1 MITALEKKLYKYI
14 RKSSFYQ
21 TFQDYGK
28 TGDRAPIYTE
38 GLEGL
43 VLAAFIKL
51 SLESGKQKTWVV
63 LPTEDEAASMMKNLT
78 VLGCSLIRIENT
90 GLKLYSDEVY
100 DSSSYKRIKTF
111 SEIQNLEKAVI
122 ITSLRAFST
131 PVPSPVFISDS
142 KVQIRKGDTFR
153 AVDFAEDL
161 AAIGLIRVPATTMP
175 GEFSVR
181 GEVMDIYPFD
191 SEYPIRIYIEWDIVE
206 KISTYDPIGQET
218 LTTLQEYSLYLQKE
232 TSGNKEEQHCAI
244 NSYISQDDL
253 VVLIGEQRLEASYE
267 SITLEAKKM
276 FREAFR
282 HDRNSKRPDEILFPY
297 TFYIENHVNT
307 VVVEDLR
314 GQKNGSFCHNIM
326 GARSYFGNFNYFR
339 DELQVL
345 KRDGYSI
352 TIFSGTN
359 NQAQRLQLML
369 KDDQVSI
376 IPLEISE
383 GFSIPEEQIIVICDH
398 EIFGRRKKSLKA
410 LHHTNVSPLDTFVD
424 LEPGDYVVHI
434 NYGIGKFK
442 KIDRL
447 KALGKERD
455 YIQIEYSDNEDI
467 FIPIEQANLVQRYIG
482 KDGSAPRLDTLGGTS
497 WEAKKKKAK
506 KSAEDLAERLIHL
519 YARRKQA
526 KGTAFPKD
534 TDWQLQFEAMFQY
547 DETEDQISCIQDVKS
562 DMEQPI
568 LMDRL
573 ICGDVGYGKT
583 EVAIRAAFKAVMAGK
598 QVALLAPTTILAE
611 QHYDTISERI
621 GSFPMRV
628 GMLSRLVKK
637 KDQKKT
643 LVKLAEGQVDILIG
657 THRIIQK
664 DIVYKDLGLLII
676 DEEQRFGVKDK
687 EKIKEIKT
695 SIDSLALSAT
705 PIPRTLYMSLLKIR
719 DMSLLA
725 TPPIQ
730 RRAIK
735 TIIQEYEEDEV
746 RKAILRE
753 TKRGGQVFY
762 LHNRIETLDRV
773 VSMLKDIVPEVS
785 IDFAHG
791 QMDPETLEDKMR
803 VFVHNGYQVLVA
815 TTIIE
820 NGIDIPNVNTII
832 IDRADRYGVS
842 QLYQLRGR
850 VGRSDREAYAYLFYP
865 NQKALSEIAMKRL
878 KILSEHTELGSGFKI
893 AMKDM
898 EMRGTGNLLGREQSG
913 QMQAVGL
920 DMYLRIL
927 DETISKMTDSEK
939 SIDEDVFLDLD
950 YSGFIPDTYIL
961 DPGTKFKIYRKIAVI
976 QKEIELKQLT
986 SELED
991 RFGPIPDDVLNLLFI
1006 AEIKVLCK
1014 KLAIYQLRESKGTV
1028 RVEFSRVAN
1037 IAIDRLIDMIRE
1049 SSGALSID
1057 QKHPNILTMKTDAVS
1072 LKDKSLFI
1080 LEKLQR
1086 LL

>member
-14 RKSSFYQ
+14 RKTPF
-21 TFQDYGK
+21 FQAFQEGSNF
-28 TGDRAPIYTE
+28 PIYTE

-43 VLAAFIKL
+43 VLAAFTKL
-51 SLESGKQKTWVV
+51 SLEKSKQKTWVV
-63 LPTEDEAASMMKNLT
+63 LPTEEEAASMMKNLT
-78 VLGCSLIRIENT
+78 VLACKLIRIEAT
-90 GLKLYSDEVY
+90 GLKLYSDEVH
-100 DSSSYKRIKTF
+100 DSSTYKRINTF
-111 SEIQNLEKAVI
+111 SEIQNLKKTVV

-131 PVPSPVFISDS
+131 PVPSPEFINDS
-142 KVQIRKGDTFR
+142 KVCIKTGDTFN
-153 AVDFAEDL
+153 AADFANSL
-161 AAIGLIRVPATTMP
+161 TSIGLLRVPATTMP

-191 SEYPIRIYIEWDIVE
+191 SEYPIRIYIDWDTIE
-206 KISTYDPIGQET
+206 KISNYDPIGQET
-218 LTTLQEYSLYLQKE
+218 LNTMEEYSLYLQSESENIKE
-232 TSGNKEEQHCAI
+232 IQNCSI
-244 NSYISQDDL
+244 NSYIDQNDL
-253 VVLIGEQRLEASYE
+253 VILMGAQRLEASYE
-267 SITLEAKKM
+267 SITLEARKL
-276 FREAFR
+276 FREAFIQ
-282 HDRNSKRPDEILFPY
+282 DRNAKRPDDILFSY
-297 TFYIENHVNT
+297 TKYIENHKNT
-307 VVVEDLR
+307 VIIEDLK
-314 GQKNGSFCHNIM
+314 GQKKEAYTHTIM
-326 GARSYFGNFNYFR
+326 GPRSYFGNFNYFKN
-339 DELQVL
+339 ELKAL
-345 KRDGYSI
+345 KSDGYSI
-352 TIFSGTN
+352 TLFSGSI

-369 KDDQVSI
+369 KDDKISI
-376 IPLEISE
+376 LPLEISE
-383 GFSIPEEQIIVICDH
+383 GFSLPEDRVIAICDH
-398 EIFGRRKKSLKA
+398 EIFGRRKKSLKT
-410 LHHTNVSPLDTFVD
+410 LHHTKVSPLDTFVD
-424 LEPGDYVVHI
+424 LDPGDHVVHI

-442 KIDRL
+442 KIDRI

-467 FIPIEQANLVQRYIG
+467 FIPIEQANLIQRYIG
-482 KDGSAPRLDTLGGTS
+482 KDGSAPRLDKLGGTS
-497 WEAKKKKAK
+497 WETKKKRAK

-534 TDWQLQFEAMFQY
+534 TDWQLQFEAMFPY
-547 DETEDQISCIQDVKS
+547 DETDDQISCIQDVKS
-562 DMEQPI
+562 DMEQP
-568 LMDRL
+568 LVMDRL

-583 EVAIRAAFKAVMAGK
+583 EIAIRAAFKAVMAGK

-628 GMLSRLVKK
+628 GMLSRLVVK
-637 KDQKKT
+637 KDQRKILKK
-643 LVKLAEGQVDILIG
+643 LVEGQIDIIIG

-664 DIVYKDLGLLII
+664 DVCYKDLGLLII

-687 EKIKEIKT
+687 EKIKEIKA
-695 SIDSLALSAT
+695 SVDCLALSAT

-730 RRAIK
+730 RRAIN
-735 TIIQEYEEDEV
+735 TIIQEFDEDEI
-746 RKAILRE
+746 RKAILHE
-753 TKRGGQVFY
+753 TQRGGQVFY
-762 LHNRIETLDRV
+762 LHNRIETLDSV
-773 VSMLKDIVPEVS
+773 VSMLAEIVPEVS

-791 QMDPETLEDKMR
+791 QMHPELLEEKMR
-803 VFVHNGYQVLVA
+803 VFVHNGIQVLVA

-850 VGRSDREAYAYLFYP
+850 VGRSDRESFAYLYYP
-865 NQKALSEIAMKRL
+865 NRKALSEIAMKRL

-893 AMKDM
+893 ALKDM

-927 DETISKMTDSEK
+927 DETISKMTDSGK
-939 SIDEDVFLDLD
+939 SIEEDVFLDLD

-1006 AEIKVLCK
+1006 AEIKVVCK

-1037 IAIDRLIDMIRE
+1037 ISIDRLIDMIRE
-1049 SSGALSID
+1049 SSGAVSID